1 MGRPVERAD
10 PELSAAGSER
20 APGHVRLGV
29 PSNLPA
35 ELSTFVGRADDLER
49 GARLLGESRLVT
61 FTGAGGCGKTRLARQ
76 VAARV
81 AERFPGGVWWVELAS
96 LADGALVTA
105 RAARTLG
112 LQAGKTDAVVDYFAD
127 SAALLLL
134 DNCEHIVE
142 GVAEFVTAVLRG
154 AGLVRVLATSR
165 HPLGVEGETT
175 WRVPSLA
182 VPPQAADPA
191 SLDRFDAVRL
201 FLERARQ
208 ARPEVTLTPAV
219 AQVCRR
225 LDGIPLALE
234 LAAARVGG
242 VAIDR
247 LVDELDDRF
256 RLLTGGSRTGL
267 ARHRTLLASVDWSYE
282 LLDPH
287 ERVLLRRLGVFAGGW
302 TVEAARQVAGFA
314 QLDRA
319 EVLDLLGR
327 LVDKSLAQLDDS
339 GRYWLLETIRAYAR
353 ARAAEAGETSTVA
366 GHHLAWAADFARR
379 LEKDVERAAPECLD
393 LVERELP
400 NIRAALDHAAGAP
413 DPAHNGLRL
422 MTALAFFWTQRGYA
436 AEGADYG
443 VRVVAGD
450 PAAPPALRARARWA
464 GAYDRFYTFD
474 FDRATAEANIALEEA
489 VQAGDEAT
497 QGRCWHVLAAATFM
511 VDPGASR
518 PLFTSSLQLAR
529 ASGDRWAEADSL
541 QFLGFSHLMQH
552 RPALAGELLAQSGA
566 MADEMGNAFQQAWQH
581 IAFGTAKA
589 DVGELAGAAR
599 ELRTGIGIARRVGD
613 PAVEIWGCSCWALVE
628 LSRGSVAE
636 LRAIADGMDRPGR
649 PLGEAGTTVIDA
661 LRLIAA
667 DIDHAAPAL
676 CSLGELLLTS
686 NDPPDGARMILLG
699 AIVALRAGDH
709 AGARAAAERSLAGCE
724 QLGSA
729 LAGACRVFLVR
740 LDRRDGVAAE
750 QQAHVGLAEITDA
763 GLWAEVPDALE
774 LLGGF
779 AIDSGAFAEG
789 ARLLTAATALHE
801 RMGQRCWIAD
811 EVERDRAR
819 AVAGLGDDFPRIVA
833 EGQGLDGP
841 AAVAYARRARGER
854 RRPSFGW
861 DSLTPMELEVVRLAA
876 AGLTNPAIGERLF
889 ISRGTVK
896 THLLHV
902 FAKLGVHTRAE
913 LAAAAIKHGLG

>member
-1 MGRPVERAD
+1 MGRPVEVADTELRAAR
-10 PELSAAGSER
+10 PER
-20 APGHVRLGV
+20 ALGHVRLGV

-61 FTGAGGCGKTRLARQ
+61 LTGAGGCGKTRLARQ
-76 VAARV
+76 VAVRV
-81 AERFPGGVWWVELAS
+81 PKRFPGGVWWVELAS
-96 LADGALVTA
+96 LTDGALVTA
-105 RAARTLG
+105 RVARTLG
-112 LQAGKTDAVVDYFAD
+112 LQTGETDAVIDYFGE
-127 SAALLLL
+127 STALLLL
-134 DNCEHIVE
+134 DNCEHLVE

-154 AGLVRVLATSR
+154 AGLLRVLATSR

-182 VPPQAADPA
+182 VPPQTADPA
-191 SLDRFDAVRL
+191 TLGRFDAVRL

-256 RLLTGGSRTGL
+256 RLLTGGLRAGP
-267 ARHRTLLASVDWSYE
+267 ARHRTLLASVEWSYE
-282 LLDPH
+282 LLDLH
-287 ERVLLRRLGVFAGGW
+287 ERVLLRRLGVFAGW

-314 QLDRA
+314 PLDPPG
-319 EVLDLLGR
+319 VLDLLGR
-327 LVDKSLAQLDDS
+327 LADKSLVQLDDS
-339 GRYWLLETIRAYAR
+339 GRYWLLETIRAYGRTRAAR
-353 ARAAEAGETSTVA
+353 AGEASAVAA
-366 GHHLAWAADFARR
+366 HHLAWAADFAQR
-379 LEKDVERAAPECLD
+379 LEADVERAAPECLD
-393 LVERELP
+393 LVECELP
-400 NIRAALDHAAGAP
+400 NIRAALDYAAGAP
-413 DPAHNGLRL
+413 DPDHNGLRL

-436 AEGADYG
+436 AEGADCAL
-443 VRVVAGD
+443 RVLAGD
-450 PAAPPALRARARWA
+450 PAAPLALRARARWA
-464 GAYDRFYTFD
+464 GAYDRFYSFD
-474 FDRATAEANIALEEA
+474 FDRATAEANTALEEA
-489 VQAGDEAT
+489 REAGDEAT
-497 QGRCWHVLAAATFM
+497 QGRCLHVLAAATFM

-518 PLFTSSLQLAR
+518 PLFESSLKLAR

-541 QFLGFSHLMQH
+541 QFLGFSHLLQH
-552 RPALAGELLAQSGA
+552 RPAPAGELLARSGA

-589 DVGELAGAAR
+589 DAGELADAAR

-628 LSRGSVAE
+628 LSRGNVAE

-649 PLGEAGTTVIDA
+649 PLGEAGARVLDA

-667 DIDHAAPAL
+667 DIDHAAAAL

-686 NDPPDGARMILLG
+686 NDPPDGARMILQG
-699 AIVALRAGDH
+699 ATLALRAGNR
-709 AGARAAAERSLAGCE
+709 AEARAAAGRSLAGCE

-729 LAGACRVFLVR
+729 MTGACRLFLAR

-750 QQAHVGLAEITDA
+750 QEAHAGLAEITDA

-779 AIDSGAFAEG
+779 AIDSGSFAEG
-789 ARLLTAATALHE
+789 ARLLAAAAALHE

-819 AVAGLGDDFPRIVA
+819 AVDGLGGDYPRIA
-833 EGQGLDGP
+833 TEGQQLDGP

-861 DSLTPMELEVVRLAA
+861 GSLTPTELEVVRLAA

-913 LAAAAIKHGLG
+913 LAAAAIRHGLG

>member
-1 MGRPVERAD
+1 MGRPVGEAD
-10 PELSAAGSER
+10 TELGADQSEP
-20 APGHVRLGV
+20 APGHVRLSV

-49 GARLLGESRLVT
+49 GAGLLGESRLVT

-76 VAARV
+76 VATRV
-81 AERFPGGVWWVELAS
+81 VERFPGGVWWVELAS
-96 LADGALVTA
+96 LADGALVAERVA
-105 RAARTLG
+105 RALG
-112 LQAGKTDAVVDYFAD
+112 LQAGETEAVVDYFAD
-127 SAALLLL
+127 AAALLLL
-134 DNCEHIVE
+134 DNCEHIAE
-142 GVAEFVTAVLRG
+142 GVAEFVTALLRG
-154 AGLVRVLATSR
+154 AGLIRVLATSR

-191 SLDRFDAVRL
+191 TVDQFDAVRL

-208 ARPEVTLTPAV
+208 ARPGVTLTPAV
-219 AQVCRR
+219 AQICRR

-234 LAAARVGG
+234 LAAARAGG

-256 RLLTGGSRTGL
+256 RLLTGGSRAGL
-267 ARHRTLLASVDWSYE
+267 ARHRTLLASVEWSYE
-282 LLDPH
+282 LLDAR

-302 TVEAARQVAGFA
+302 TVEAARQVVGFA
-314 QLDRA
+314 PLDPEA
-319 EVLDLLGR
+319 VLDLLGR

-339 GRYWLLETIRAYAR
+339 GRYFLLETIRAYAR
-353 ARAAEAGETSTVA
+353 ARVAEAGETSMVA
-366 GHHLAWAADFARR
+366 GHHLAWAADFAQR
-379 LEKDVERAAPECLD
+379 LEMDIERAAPECLD

-400 NIRAALDHAAGAP
+400 NIHAALDYAAGAP
-413 DPAHNGLRL
+413 DRDHNGLRL
-422 MTALAFFWTQRGYA
+422 MTALALFWTQRGYA
-436 AEGADYG
+436 AEGADYSL
-443 VRVVAGD
+443 RVLAGD

-464 GAYDRFYTFD
+464 GAYDRFYSFD
-474 FDRATAEANIALEEA
+474 FDRATAEANTALEEA
-489 VQAGDEAT
+489 REAGDQAT
-497 QGRCWHVLAAATFM
+497 QGRCLHVLAAATFM

-518 PLFTSSLQLAR
+518 PLFTSSLELAR

-552 RPALAGELLAQSGA
+552 RPAPAAELLAQSGA
-566 MADEMGNAFQQAWQH
+566 LADEMGNAFQQAWQH
-581 IAFGTAKA
+581 IAFGSAKA
-589 DVGELAGAAR
+589 DAGELAGAAR
-599 ELRTGIGIARRVGD
+599 ELRTGIGIARGVGD

-628 LSRGSVAE
+628 LSRGDVAE

-649 PLGEAGTTVIDA
+649 PLGEAGATVLDA

-667 DIDHAAPAL
+667 DIDHAAAAL
-676 CSLGELLLTS
+676 SALGELLLTS

-699 AIVALRAGDH
+699 AALALRAGDR
-709 AGARAAAERSLAGCE
+709 AEARAAAERSLAGCE

-729 LAGACRVFLVR
+729 LAGACRVLLAR
-740 LDRRDGVAAE
+740 LDRGDGVAAE
-750 QQAHVGLAEITDA
+750 QQAHAGLAEIIDA

-779 AIDSGAFAEG
+779 AIDSGSFAEG
-789 ARLLTAATALHE
+789 ARLLAAATALHE
-801 RMGQRCWIAD
+801 RMGQRCWFAD
-811 EVERDRAR
+811 EVDQDRAR
-819 AVAGLGDDFPRIVA
+819 AVAELGDEFPRTA
-833 EGQGLDGP
+833 MEGQRLDAP

-861 DSLTPMELEVVRLAA
+861 DSLTPTELEVVRLAA
-876 AGLTNPAIGERLF
+876 TGLTNPAIGEQLF

-902 FAKLGVHTRAE
+902 FAKLGVHSRAE
-913 LAAAAIKHGLG
+913 LAAAAIRRGLG

>member
-1 MGRPVERAD
+1 M
-10 PELSAAGSER
+10 AGAER
-20 APGHVRLGV
+20 APGHVGLGV

-35 ELSTFVGRADDLER
+35 EMSTFVGRIDDLQR

-96 LADGALVTA
+96 LADGELVTDRVA
-105 RAARTLG
+105 RALG
-112 LQAGKTDAVVDYFAD
+112 LLAGDTAAVIDYLAD
-127 SAALLLL
+127 SAALVLL

-142 GVAEFVTAVLRG
+142 GVAEFVTAILRG
-154 AGLVRVLATSR
+154 AGLIRVLATSR
-165 HPLGVEGETT
+165 HPLSVEGETT

-191 SLDRFDAVRL
+191 TLGRFDAVRL

-219 AQVCRR
+219 AQICRR

-256 RLLTGGSRTGL
+256 RLLTGGSRAGL
-267 ARHRTLLASVDWSYE
+267 ARHRTLLASVQWSYE
-282 LLDPH
+282 LLGPD

-302 TVEAARQVAGFA
+302 TVEAARQVIGFA
-314 QLDRA
+314 PLDPA
-319 EVLDLLGR
+319 GVLDLLGR
-327 LVDKSLAQLDDS
+327 LADKSLAQLDDS
-339 GRYWLLETIRAYAR
+339 GRYRLLETIREYAR
-353 ARAAEAGETSTVA
+353 ARAAEAGEIPALAVR
-366 GHHLAWAADFARR
+366 HLAWAADFAQRQ
-379 LEKDVERAAPECLD
+379 EKDVERAAPEHLD

-400 NIRAALDHAAGAP
+400 NIRAALEHAAGVP
-413 DPAHNGLRL
+413 DPDHNGLRL
-422 MTALAFFWTQRGYA
+422 MAALAFFWTQRGYA
-436 AEGADYG
+436 AEGADHG
-443 VRVVAGD
+443 LRVLAAD

-464 GAYDRFYTFD
+464 GAYDRFYSFD
-474 FDRATAEANIALEEA
+474 LDAATAEANTALEEA
-489 VQAGDEAT
+489 IQAGDEAT

-518 PLFTSSLQLAR
+518 PLFESSLELAR

-541 QFLGFSHLMQH
+541 QFLGFSHLLQH
-552 RPALAGELLAQSGA
+552 RPVPSGELLAQSGA

-589 DVGELAGAAR
+589 YAGELADAAR

-613 PAVEIWGCSCWALVE
+613 PAVEIWGCSCWAVVE
-628 LSRGSVAE
+628 LSRGHVAE
-636 LRAIADGMDRPGR
+636 LRAIADSMDRPGR
-649 PLGEAGTTVIDA
+649 PLGEAGANVVDA

-667 DIDHAAPAL
+667 DIDHAAAAL
-676 CSLGELLLTS
+676 SSLGEQLLTS

-699 AIVALRAGDH
+699 AILALRAGDRTE
-709 AGARAAAERSLAGCE
+709 ARAAAGRALAGCE

-729 LAGACRVFLVR
+729 LAGACRVFLAR
-740 LDRRDGVAAE
+740 LDRRDGLAAE
-750 QQAHVGLAEITDA
+750 QQAHAGLAEIADA

-774 LLGGF
+774 LLGGY
-779 AIDSGAFAEG
+779 AIDSGSVTEG
-789 ARLLTAATALHE
+789 ARLLAAATALHE

-811 EVERDRAR
+811 EVDQDRVR
-819 AVAGLGDDFPRIVA
+819 AAAELGDAFPRIAA
-833 EGQGLDGP
+833 EGRQLDGP

-861 DSLTPMELEVVRLAA
+861 DSLTPTELEVVRLAA

-913 LAAAAIKHGLG
+913 LAAAAIRRGLS

>member
-1 MGRPVERAD
+1 V
-10 PELSAAGSER
+10 AGSER

-35 ELSTFVGRADDLER
+35 ELSTFVGRVDDLQR

-81 AERFPGGVWWVELAS
+81 AERYPGGVWWVELAS
-96 LADGALVTA
+96 LADGAPVTD
-105 RAARTLG
+105 RVARTLG
-112 LQAGKTDAVVDYFAD
+112 LLAGDTDAVIDYFAD
-127 SAALLLL
+127 RVALVLL

-142 GVAEFVTAVLRG
+142 GVAEFVTAVLRS
-154 AGLVRVLATSR
+154 AGLIRVLATSR

-182 VPPQAADPA
+182 VPPRTADAAT
-191 SLDRFDAVRL
+191 LDRFDAVRL

-208 ARPEVTLTPAV
+208 ARPEVALTPAV
-219 AQVCRR
+219 AQICRR

-242 VAIDR
+242 ISIDR

-256 RLLTGGSRTGL
+256 RLLTGGSRAGL
-267 ARHRTLLASVDWSYE
+267 ARHRTLLASVQWSYE
-282 LLDPH
+282 LLDAD

-302 TVEAARQVAGFA
+302 TVEAAQQVAGFA
-314 QLDRA
+314 PLDPA
-319 EVLDLLGR
+319 GVLDLLGR

-339 GRYWLLETIRAYAR
+339 GRYRLLETIREYAR
-353 ARAAEAGETSTVA
+353 TRAAEAGETRALAV
-366 GHHLAWAADFARR
+366 HHLAWAADFAQR
-379 LEKDVERAAPECLD
+379 LEKDVERAAPEYLD
-393 LVERELP
+393 LVEHELP
-400 NIRAALDHAAGAP
+400 NIRAALEQAAGVP
-413 DPAHNGLRL
+413 DPDHNGLRL

-436 AEGADYG
+436 AEGADHAL
-443 VRVVAGD
+443 RVLAAD

-464 GAYDRFYTFD
+464 GAYNRFYSFD
-474 FDRATAEANIALEEA
+474 LDPATAEANTALEEA
-489 VQAGDEAT
+489 IQAGDEAT

-518 PLFTSSLQLAR
+518 PLFESSLELAR

-541 QFLGFSHLMQH
+541 QFLGFSHLLQH
-552 RPALAGELLAQSGA
+552 RPAPSGDLLAQSGA

-581 IAFGTAKA
+581 LAFGTANA
-589 DVGELAGAAR
+589 YVGELEDAAMQ
-599 ELRTGIGIARRVGD
+599 LRTGIDIARRVGD
-613 PAVEIWGCSCWALVE
+613 PAVEIWGCSCWAVVE
-628 LSRGSVAE
+628 LSRGNVAE
-636 LRAIADGMDRPGR
+636 LRAIADSMDRPGR
-649 PLGEAGTTVIDA
+649 PLGEAGTHVLDA

-667 DIDHAAPAL
+667 DIDHAAAPL
-676 CSLGELLLTS
+676 GSLGELLLTS

-699 AIVALRAGDH
+699 ATLALRAGDRTQ
-709 AGARAAAERSLAGCE
+709 ARAAAGRALAGCE

-729 LAGACRVFLVR
+729 LAGACRVFLAR
-740 LDRRDGVAAE
+740 LDRYDGVAAE
-750 QQAHVGLAEITDA
+750 QQAHAGLAEITDA

-779 AIDSGAFAEG
+779 AIDSGSFAEG
-789 ARLLTAATALHE
+789 ARLLAAATAMHE
-801 RMGQRCWIAD
+801 RMGQQCWIAG
-811 EVERDRAR
+811 EVEQDHAR
-819 AVAGLGDDFPRIVA
+819 AVAELGDDFPRIAA
-833 EGQGLDGP
+833 EGQQLDAP
-841 AAVAYARRARGER
+841 AAVAYGRRARGER

-861 DSLTPMELEVVRLAA
+861 DSLTPTELEVVRLAA

-913 LAAAAIKHGLG
+913 LAAAAIRHGLG